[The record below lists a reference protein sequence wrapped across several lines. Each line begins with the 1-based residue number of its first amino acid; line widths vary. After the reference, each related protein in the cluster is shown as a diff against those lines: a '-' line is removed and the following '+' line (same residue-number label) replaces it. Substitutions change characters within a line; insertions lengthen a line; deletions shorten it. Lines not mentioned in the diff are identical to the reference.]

1 MKPMS
6 NESSLGLY
14 FSEKLQILNSHI
26 FEHVFPVLEQRS
38 NSDLKKYLQIEFRT
52 K

>member
-14 FSEKLQILNSHI
+14 FSEKLQILNSHV

-38 NSDLKKYLQIEFRT
+38 NLDLKNIYKLSFEQN
-52 K
+52 